1 MSKRRSWSSVVLAFA
16 TALVV
21 GAVLGSVVQTQ
32 VNLLALTGI
41 GVDIETGI
49 WVRTTVEDLFKF
61 GPVYLVMFGC
71 SFLASQLV
79 AVAITRVAL
88 PSWQRPVCAIA
99 AAVGLW
105 ATFRLVDALAPPPT
119 LIAATRDPGGTLAM
133 LVTAAVAGWL
143 FAGLAGPT
151 PRRRPGGDTAAVVL
165 AATAMLA
172 APGEPARA
180 QSGQD
185 YRLETLVSG
194 LEHPWSVA
202 FLPDG
207 RMLVTER
214 PGRLRIVSEEGELIP
229 EPVAGVPEVF
239 NQAQA
244 GLFEVLPA
252 PDFAQTGLLYLSYAC
267 GSADANHTCLARG
280 RLEDDALE
288 AVEEIFRA
296 TPAKVGAAHYGGRMA
311 WLSDGAL
318 LLTLGDGFDYREEA
332 QRLTS
337 HIGTIVRLN
346 GDGLV
351 PDDNPF
357 ADHPDALAEIFSFGH
372 RNVQG
377 LVYDEQND
385 QVITHEHGPRGG
397 DEINRIKAGS
407 NYGWPVATHGLD
419 YTWARVSPYTDYPG
433 TVQPLL
439 HWTPSI
445 APSGMT
451 LYDGERFPRWQGSL
465 LVGGLV
471 TRAVHRVELGQNGA
485 TDKER
490 LFTELEARIR
500 DVRTGPDGA
509 VYLLTDSSEGR
520 LVRVTPR

>member
-1 MSKRRSWSSVVLAFA
+1 MSSRPSWSRVVLAFA
-16 TALVV
+16 IALVA
-21 GAVLGSVVQTQ
+21 GAALGSVVQTQ
-32 VNLLALTGI
+32 VNLLALRGLGVAI
-41 GVDIETGI
+41 GGGA
-49 WVRTTVEDLFKF
+49 WLRTTVEDLFKF

-71 SFLASQLV
+71 GFLLSQLA
-79 AVAITRVAL
+79 AVGVTRHRL
-88 PSWQRPVCAIA
+88 RSWRRPVCAVA
-99 AAVGLW
+99 AALGLL

-133 LVTAAVAGWL
+133 LLTAAVAGWL
-143 FAGLAGPT
+143 FASLTSPE
-151 PRRRPGGDTAAVVL
+151 PRQKLPLGAAVALVL
-165 AATAMLA
+165 ATALA
-172 APGEPARA
+172 SPADQAQA
-180 QSGQD
+180 QSTAN
-185 YRLETLVSG
+185 YHLETVVSG
-194 LEHPWSVA
+194 LEHPWSLA

-214 PGRLRIVSEEGELIP
+214 PGRLRIVSENGELEP

-252 PDFAQTGLLYLSYAC
+252 PDFEDSGLLYLSYAC
-267 GSADANHTCLARG
+267 GSPAANHTCLARG
-280 RLEDDALE
+280 RLERGALHE
-288 AVEEIFRA
+288 VEELFR
-296 TPAKVGAAHYGGRMA
+296 TRPAKAGAAHYGGRMA
-311 WLSDGAL
+311 WLADGTL

-332 QRLTS
+332 QRLSS

-346 GDGLV
+346 HDGSV

-357 ADHPDALAEIFSFGH
+357 VSEPDALPEIYSYGH

-377 LVYDEQND
+377 LVHVAGNN
-385 QVITHEHGPRGG
+385 QVIIHEHGPRGG
-397 DEINRIKAGS
+397 DEINRIEPGN

-451 LYDGERFPRWQGSL
+451 LYDGERFPDWRGSL

-471 TRAVHRVELGQNGA
+471 TRAVHRIELGADGA
-485 TDKER
+485 TERER

-500 DVRTGPDGA
+500 DLRTGPDGA
-509 VYLLTDSSEGR
+509 VYLLTDSPEGR
-520 LVRVTPR
+520 LVRVIPP